1 LGETKLVISIRFSPA
16 ATSASMR
23 RTLSRRGTVALVLEA
38 VAGGDLVDG
47 DRVGKVVEHAENFD
61 LAAADVNPL
70 DTPRCATLDGR
81 PSMGSTFRGDVA

>member
-1 LGETKLVISIRFSPA
+1 
-16 ATSASMR
+16 
-23 RTLSRRGTVALVLEA
+23 
-38 VAGGDLVDG
+38 
-47 DRVGKVVEHAENFD
+47 VVEHAENFD